1 MTLKLQRGGAFL
13 FGLAGFAFGDARVD
27 AGLVGGD
34 GHHRSLDAVGPSGF
48 SGSRMRLRSS
58 GSSRGGRAPRRKRFF
73 RREWDRLRERAKRRG
88 TFVKAP
94 LGSTSSSFETDAA
107 RAPQD

>member
-1 MTLKLQRGGAFL
+1 VVVEALALPFECGETCL
-13 FGLAGFAFGDARVD
+13 FRLAGFAPRNARVD

-58 GSSRGGRAPRRKRFF
+58 GSSKGWSRAKKEALLSARGGSLA
-73 RREWDRLRERAKRRG
+73 
-88 TFVKAP
+88 
-94 LGSTSSSFETDAA
+94 
-107 RAPQD
+107 

>member
-13 FGLAGFAFGDARVD
+13 FGLAGFAFGDALVD

-58 GSSRGGRAPRRKRFF
+58 GSSKGWSRTKKEAFLSAR
-73 RREWDRLRERAKRRG
+73 
-88 TFVKAP
+88 V
-94 LGSTSSSFETDAA
+94 GSLA
-107 RAPQD
+107 